1 MKTKLM
7 LALLL
12 LCPLCVLI
20 GRSIAKTTPVKT
32 SLTVNGRPINY
43 ELFTLNNPGVLT
55 VIEGDLKV
63 LEERAM
69 PYQSLLLQGGSARQ
83 DASVSAGSAFQAA
96 EVWPSTWLRGEVADE
111 QAMKRKAVPFRVL
124 LRRNGSVVKQWP
136 ANAEETVE
144 SLPLKEIWP
153 SARLGDEL
161 IVEPM
166 GRSGSQPDENAGKQA
181 IKLKKVDPV
190 LLKALQEGC

>member
-12 LCPLCVLI
+12 LCPLCLLI
-20 GRSIAKTTPVKT
+20 GRSISKTKAVKT

-43 ELFTLNNPGVLT
+43 ELFTLNNPGVLR

-63 LEERAM
+63 LDDRAM

-83 DASVSAGSAFQAA
+83 EGSGSASSAFQTA
-96 EVWPSTWLRGEVADE
+96 ELWPGSWLLGEVADE
-111 QAMKRKAVPFRVL
+111 QALKHTLVSFRVS
-124 LRRNGSVVKQWP
+124 LRRNGSVVQQWP
-136 ANAEETVE
+136 TNAEKAVE
-144 SLPLKEIWP
+144 SIQLKEIWP
-153 SARLGDEL
+153 SARIGDEL

-166 GRSGSQPDENAGKQA
+166 GRFGSQSDDNAGKQV
-181 IKLKKVDPV
+181 IKLKKVDPI